1 MGPEKKSP
9 LALFFLPLGKLEQED
24 LGAAVSQGYLIP
36 SSRGSRRPGMHQ
48 QRARERARARE
59 RERERAIAEEK
70 DMEEKLEA
78 AIRSATACVKQV
90 DQDVGEDPKVSSSL
104 ESANSPRL
112 HSIMAMSWQW
122 CAGKDS

>member
-1 MGPEKKSP
+1 
-9 LALFFLPLGKLEQED
+9 
-24 LGAAVSQGYLIP
+24 
-36 SSRGSRRPGMHQ
+36 MHQ

-90 DQDVGEDPKVSSSL
+90 DQDVGEDPRYLPAWSQRTHQGSTVL
-104 ESANSPRL
+104 WR
-112 HSIMAMSWQW
+112 
-122 CAGKDS
+122 